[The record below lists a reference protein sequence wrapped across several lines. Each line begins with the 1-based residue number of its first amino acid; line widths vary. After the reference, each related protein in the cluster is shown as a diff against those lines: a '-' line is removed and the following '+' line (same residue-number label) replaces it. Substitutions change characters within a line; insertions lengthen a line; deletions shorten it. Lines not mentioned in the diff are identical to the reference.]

1 MKKRLLKKILVP
13 VLCAGLTVQPLAIPV
28 MADSTVTNN
37 SYAVGTSSAY
47 EEAKKAYDEAVTAK
61 TNADTAVTNAQA
73 AVDAAQSAYTEAVTA
88 NSYTFLNGL
97 ERQLLQSV

>member
-1 MKKRLLKKILVP
+1 MDGRFSYEEKVAQEDPGP

-73 AVDAAQSAYTEAVTA
+73 AVDAAQ
-88 NSYTFLNGL
+88 
-97 ERQLLQSV
+97 